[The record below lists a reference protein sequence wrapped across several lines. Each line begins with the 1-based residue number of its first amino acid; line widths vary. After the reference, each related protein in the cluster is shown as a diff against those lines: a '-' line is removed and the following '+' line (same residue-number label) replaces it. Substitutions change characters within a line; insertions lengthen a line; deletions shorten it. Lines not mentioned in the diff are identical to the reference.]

1 MHLSWSFYAMLIY
14 TVVLFPDV
22 SQCRYLIALQ
32 LLYGGGESEIAQL
45 LSMAKIG
52 EEVGLLS

>member
-1 MHLSWSFYAMLIY
+1 MLIY

-22 SQCRYLIALQ
+22 SQCRYHIALQ